1 MGPEMGKIVDQVT
14 APPVIVALV
23 VVVVVV
29 VVASLVKRA
38 IPKKKRTPEKVLSE
52 RDRAQREYDDERK
65 RLTKMPKNLWREV
78 PREEIEAQRAR
89 VDALRE
95 RVAMLDD
102 ELVQVRAKGGG
113 VQR

>member
-1 MGPEMGKIVDQVT
+1 MELDMQKIVDQWGT
-14 APPVIVALV
+14 PVIIALV
-23 VVVVVV
+23 VLAVLVVLS
-29 VVASLVKRA
+29 ALVKRA
-38 IPKKKRTPEKVLSE
+38 IPKKKRTPEKVLAE

-102 ELVQVRAKGGG
+102 EMVQVRATGGG
-113 VQR
+113 AQR